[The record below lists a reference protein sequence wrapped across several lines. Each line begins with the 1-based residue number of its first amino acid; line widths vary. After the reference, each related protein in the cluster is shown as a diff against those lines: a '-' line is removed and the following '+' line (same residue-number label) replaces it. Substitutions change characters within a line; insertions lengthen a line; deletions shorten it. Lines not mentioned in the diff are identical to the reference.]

1 MSRNSAIPAPFEA
14 IRHDLGVERSPL
26 ASIRTAAH
34 AAFAR
39 HRSRR
44 ASAMHRDA
52 EAVVAAMLCCG
63 EDPFP
68 ALRPYR

>member
-1 MSRNSAIPAPFEA
+1 MSRNSAIPAPFEP

-44 ASAMHRDA
+44 ASA
-52 EAVVAAMLCCG
+52 AVS
-63 EDPFP
+63 ENF
-68 ALRPYR
+68 RFH